1 MKITKF
7 EHSCVVIEEGNSKL
21 IIDPGVYSNSFADF
35 NNVTA
40 VVVTHVHADHFDI
53 SKIKKIAE
61 LSPNVQIFSTKEV
74 ASEITDK
81 KVIAFEPSKNYNVG
95 DFNLEF
101 VGQKHEVVDPKTP
114 VVKNSGVL
122 VNELF
127 YSPGDSY
134 EVPTKPFK
142 VLSVPKSGPWL
153 RIKDALP
160 MFEKS
165 NCTLVIGT
173 HDALINDQGHS
184 SVDSWYT
191 QFAERNGKIY
201 KSLITGESIEI

>member
-1 MKITKF
+1 MKITKY
-7 EHSCVVIEEGNSKL
+7 EHSCVVMEEGRSKL
-21 IIDPGVYSNSFADF
+21 IIDPGIYSNSLVDITD
-35 NNVTA
+35 VTA
-40 VVVTHVHADHFDI
+40 LVITHVHADHFDE
-53 SKIKKIAE
+53 SKVEKIIKMN
-61 LSPNVQIFSTKEV
+61 LNVQIFSTEEV
-74 ASEITDK
+74 AKEISAK
-81 KVIAFEPSKNYNVG
+81 NVVEVEPSKIYRVG